1 MKKEIIEKAGEVKLL
16 ILDVDGVMTDG
27 SIVYNDRGE
36 ESKSFNVRDGHGLK
50 LLQRGG
56 VDCALLTART
66 SDVVSHRARNLG
78 IKLVYQGALDK
89 SKAYE
94 DILKKTGLTPNQ
106 TAYVGDDVVDLPV
119 LKRAGFSVAVSDA
132 VTEVRERVDY
142 VTEARGGRGAVRE
155 VVEIILKAR
164 GTWDELMS
172 RYLG

>member
-1 MKKEIIEKAGEVKLL
+1 MEKEIIEKAREVKLL

-36 ESKSFNVRDGHGLK
+36 ESKSFNVRDGHGMK

-56 VDCALLTART
+56 VDCALITART
-66 SDVVSHRARNLG
+66 SEVVLHRARNLG
-78 IKLVYQGALDK
+78 IELVYQGAFDK
-89 SKAYE
+89 LKAYE
-94 DILKKTGLTPNQ
+94 DILKKTGLAPNQ
-106 TAYVGDDVVDLPV
+106 TAYVGDDVIDLPI

-132 VTEVRERVDY
+132 VTEVKERVDY
-142 VTEARGGRGAVRE
+142 VTEAQGGRGAVRE